1 MPSFVLSKLA
11 PHVSEP
17 DFVHEMLKNGK
28 DPKDKLISHCSNH
41 CTYWK
46 DKLTKCETK
55 LDQVIKVNPSKSCMY
70 PRCNLVQ
77 IKFPVESYFVIN
89 PPNWPLL
96 VIVIESKVIVVSANP
111 PPIIMFPW

>member
-46 DKLTKCETK
+46 DKLTKCESK

-70 PRCNLVQ
+70 PMRDWVTCVDSC
-77 IKFPVESYFVIN
+77 VN
-89 PPNWPLL
+89 PMIFHHL
-96 VIVIESKVIVVSANP
+96 KK
-111 PPIIMFPW
+111 